1 MAFDIRWIKAGH
13 LLHVNLYD
21 PMTDAD
27 AEAFNTVMNEYFEAS
42 TRILVH
48 GIFDFSQATSVYP
61 LKRIANFT
69 FPKHHRMGWNVFVG
83 LPNKQV
89 AFILSI
95 ATQLFKLR
103 VRNVNTMDEAMEFIQ
118 YVDQT
123 LKLE

>member
-1 MAFDIRWIKAGH
+1 MAFEIRWIKEGH
-13 LLHVNLYD
+13 LLHVDFYD
-21 PMTDAD
+21 PMTDND
-27 AEAFNTVMNEYFEAS
+27 AEAFNTVMNEYFDAS

-61 LKRIANFT
+61 LKRIAKFT
-69 FPKHHRMGWNVFVG
+69 FPKHARMGWNIFVG

-123 LKLE
+123 LKLD

>member
-1 MAFDIRWIKAGH
+1 MSFEIRWINEGH
-13 LLHVNLYD
+13 LLHVDFFD

-27 AEAFNTVMNEYFEAS
+27 AEAFNNVMNEYFEAS
-42 TRILVH
+42 SRLFVH
-48 GIFDFSQATSVYP
+48 GIFDFSQATTVYP
-61 LKRIANFT
+61 LKRIAKFT
-69 FPKHHRMGWNVFVG
+69 FPKHQRMGWNIFVG

-89 AFILSI
+89 AFILSV

-103 VRNVNTMDEAMEFIQ
+103 VRNVDSMNEALKFVQ